1 MATAALFARS
11 VRLFA
16 RKNLSPEALSAHLA
30 TRAVQIRDDLI
41 ASHQAPNAYT
51 TYVDGQKDAREAV
64 VQPDGVILYR
74 FHYLPQ
80 ATLLAVEQAMR
91 LSPVRSGRY
100 RRAWCVVVDGR
111 VWTQDLARIPA
122 GSEVMVLNPE
132 PYARKIDTGGM
143 KTSLPP
149 GIVEATRQ
157 IVQRQYP
164 NIKAERK
171 FVTIPAGVIPGAP
184 WILRWNH
191 GRSKSRSAGQPI
203 TYPALVLKEKV

>member
-1 MATAALFARS
+1 MKAEITRPLRVVAVSGGMQRPSKSAALA
-11 VRLFA
+11 
-16 RKNLSPEALSAHLA
+16 EHLL
-30 TRAVQIRDDLI
+30 DLI
-41 ASHQAPNAYT
+41 ADEVPSQQTLVEMAALAPQLAGAVWRSQLPSAVEQA
-51 TYVDGQKDAREAV
+51 
-64 VQPDGVILYR
+64 
-74 FHYLPQ
+74 
-80 ATLLAVEQAMR
+80 LLAVEQAMR

-143 KTSLPP
+143 KTSVPP
-149 GIVEATRQ
+149 GIVEAARQ

-164 NIKAERK
+164 NIQAERQ

-184 WILRWNH
+184 WILRQNH
-191 GRSKSRSAGQPI
+191 GRSRSRSAGQPI